1 MILFL
6 GVIKETNDYRKT
18 LNRLKK
24 NLVNNAYIW
33 KTYYLPFIREKMFSF
48 YIYLYNHLKNTTS

>member
-6 GVIKETNDYRKT
+6 GVIKEINDYRKV

-24 NLVNNAYIW
+24 NLVNNVYI
-33 KTYYLPFIREKMFSF
+33 
-48 YIYLYNHLKNTTS
+48 

>member
-6 GVIKETNDYRKT
+6 GVIKETNDYRKA

-24 NLVNNAYIW
+24 NLVNNAYI
-33 KTYYLPFIREKMFSF
+33 
-48 YIYLYNHLKNTTS
+48 

>member
-6 GVIKETNDYRKT
+6 GVIKKINDYRKV

-24 NLVNNAYIW
+24 NLVNNVYI
-33 KTYYLPFIREKMFSF
+33 
-48 YIYLYNHLKNTTS
+48 